1 MSDMSA
7 FRTPPQAEFRAE
19 QELREAGFSAFVP
32 TEYRYRRSGASRTR
46 RTKIRVPMCPGYVF
60 GSGKP
65 SEARHVRNRIGTLR
79 EDETKHLQDISGK
92 EVDPTPAPITWATGE
107 PALIASGPFE
117 GSPVTIVEVRGKVAL
132 VEGFV
137 LNAQRQIGVHI
148 KQLIKPPAVPR
159 T

>member
-1 MSDMSA
+1 M
-7 FRTPPQAEFRAE
+7 
-19 QELREAGFSAFVP
+19 
-32 TEYRYRRSGASRTR
+32 
-46 RTKIRVPMCPGYVF
+46 
-60 GSGKP
+60 
-65 SEARHVRNRIGTLR
+65 
-79 EDETKHLQDISGK
+79 QDISGK